1 MIKIACVFTVLLLN
15 VGHAMCQVLDFNR
28 LNKNSIE
35 ICEDGLAKEVWYYN
49 NGNVKQSGTY
59 LYGKKYGKWVEY
71 YSNGSKKTVKYFGTE
86 GKPAGKWTTY
96 YENGKKWNA
105 SMYNNGKLDG
115 AWIYW
120 YENGKKWHQLTY
132 SEGALKG
139 KWSFWNEKGKLNEK
153 GIYKIPSS
161 DS

>member
-1 MIKIACVFTVLLLN
+1 MRKVVGVLVLVLFSIGQFKGQMLNFTE
-15 VGHAMCQVLDFNR
+15 
-28 LNKNSIE
+28 LNKNAIE
-35 ICEDGLAKEVWYYN
+35 ICENGVAKEVWYYN
-49 NGNVKQSGTY
+49 NGNLKQTGSY

-71 YSNGSKKTVKYFGTE
+71 YNNGAKKSVKYYDKE
-86 GKPAGKWTTY
+86 GKAAGKWTTY
-96 YENGKKWNA
+96 YENGRKWNA
-105 SMYNNGKLDG
+105 SMYNDGKLDG

-132 SEGALKG
+132 TDGVLKG

-161 DS
+161 ES